1 MTIRQCFQPAILA
14 LCLAL
19 QPVSASAQDRDVP
32 GAGNFAGSAS
42 TPYLYATNYGTFNGN
57 TIYGIDQY
65 SISNVQDL
73 TIERF
78 MPVNSPYFVVAKS
91 GDVYVDDYY
100 NDKGSFIQGVGLL
113 TPGSTSPVQVA
124 AKNSAINVSL
134 VNDLAV
140 SANEKNV
147 FVLDENP
154 GGTAYQVSEYSLAT
168 QKLVR
173 AYTPPVGNELPG
185 SLAIDGTGHLWIA
198 WQFTLAEYTQIKTT
212 PIQTIPMGTSYQTV
226 YIDQKGAMWSVQN
239 SDKNCSGGAEDCRF
253 FLPGQCVYDP
263 KGQQPGDDQRGII
276 MQRYYK
282 GVWTLYFSTPAAN
295 GLGDGDGDIDQLAV
309 DTKGYA
315 YLSWDTLTQQ
325 EGAGV
330 NVYAPAAAGDSGP
343 VCPETSG
350 GLSLP
355 GGTLPSLATDKK
367 KHLYVGL
374 SDGTSPGILD
384 IFSSGADPAL
394 TVEYPGDF
402 SEHLLRE
409 SGGGGTMVV
418 Q

>member
-1 MTIRQCFQPAILA
+1 MTTRRCFQLA
-14 LCLAL
+14 TLVVCLTFIA
-19 QPVSASAQDRDVP
+19 VSARAQDRGVS
-32 GAGNFAGSAS
+32 GAGDFTGNAS
-42 TPYLYATNYGTFNGN
+42 TPYLYATNYGTFNDN

-65 SISNVQDL
+65 SISNVKDL
-73 TIERF
+73 TLERF
-78 MPVNSPYFVVAKS
+78 MPVNSPYFIVAKS

-100 NDKGSFIQGVGLL
+100 NNAGSFIQGVGLL

-124 AKNSAINVSL
+124 VKNAAINGSL

-154 GGTAYQVSEYSLAT
+154 AGTAFQVSEYSLLT
-168 QKLVR
+168 HELVR
-173 AYTPPVGNELPG
+173 AYTPPIGNEPPG
-185 SLAIDGTGHLWIA
+185 SIAIDGTGHLWIA
-198 WQFTLAEYTQIKTT
+198 WRFTLAEYTQTETT
-212 PIQTIPMGTSYQTV
+212 PIQIIPMGTNYQTL

-239 SDKNCSGGAEDCRF
+239 SDKNCSGGSEDCRF

-263 KGQQPGDDQRGII
+263 NGPQPGDDQRGII

-282 GVWTLYFSTPAAN
+282 GIWTLYFSTPLAN
-295 GLGDGDGDIDQLAV
+295 GLGDGDGNIDQLAI

-315 YLSWDTLTQQ
+315 YLSWDTLSQQ

-330 NVYAPAAAGDSGP
+330 NVYAPAAAGNAGP

-350 GLSLP
+350 ELSLP
-355 GGTLPSLATDKK
+355 AGTLPTLATDEK

-374 SDGTSPGILD
+374 SDGSGPGILD

-394 TVEYPGDF
+394 MAEYPDYF
-402 SEHLLRE
+402 AEHLLRE
-409 SGGGGTMVV
+409 NGGGGTMVV